1 MRKTQTDDKLD
12 FVEILT
18 FEGNDSNAHV
28 MLYVLNAKVKFALVK
43 IVFYIDSSTVNWLDK
58 KVDFLVFQQ

>member
-1 MRKTQTDDKLD
+1 MRMLCCMY
-12 FVEILT
+12 LT
-18 FEGNDSNAHV
+18 P
-28 MLYVLNAKVKFALVK
+28 KVKFALVK